1 MTTTPAKRH
10 PLTYHAKTLSIHDMG
25 NLTPHKTATPS
36 SCTSQ
41 STALFSAN
49 SKSSATPTGFSSEF
63 RSYIKTPSNE
73 HGKIALSP
81 NILDATPKGINQ
93 FNSKEMDEFGTSPVS
108 AHLTKRHLSDHSSVL
123 EAHKKSMGD
132 IAARIK
138 RKSVS
143 LTSTQVIEI
152 CGTQATEGFE
162 GGFERN
168 KNLSRTINNEELNRI
183 RDRIQKEQF
192 NRRRASAHILPKE
205 RSKPQQVSRM
215 LKIKGKENLEGER
228 LRRDLGNITVLENV
242 LKFVNFEDTC
252 KLSKLCY
259 NFRNI
264 KTYKKIFQSNLDKFF
279 AQGLEQYDQFFF
291 WNSTVNI
298 RKLRHEHPFTFTQ
311 HFAKRPMYMEEIK
324 KDLDRTLPEYDK
336 FSTEEGKAS
345 LLRVL
350 VATSNTVKDM
360 GYIQG
365 LNSIAGTFLLYLKDE
380 ETFWILMYF
389 MEKLRF
395 KDLLNDTFDTI
406 NELNYQLKAYLHYY
420 LPDILKYFEQ
430 EKDFET
436 SLFTFTTQWFLTL
449 FSHQLSVQNVLK
461 VWNFLFTKGRTF
473 LIQLCLA
480 IFQKYQNVIL
490 QMDAYEVGPFLKN
503 ELNELPID
511 EKELFESALSF
522 KVSKKLTKEFE
533 LYYRNGK
540 PEITLRVNALRKLQ
554 IRVDPA
560 FRKTSLELNEQRDH
574 NPQGM
579 DLRKTNST
587 KERINSFF
595 NSFTGE
601 ISDSLKSIFSRKPSD
616 DKVMNT
622 TVPTNL
628 DKPNASNIDDEDAK
642 ASHQI
647 ALTQGDALP
656 VTNFLVAVPKFTASR
671 GVSKTLADEKSF
683 ESDKRA
689 GSFNEERT
697 DLFSPGINYIESK
710 VERFERRS
718 KKAATSIFSFQK
730 YTTNGGVSSGAASS
744 GNGSNPQLSSRADNN
759 DQDTSL
765 VREGAVERRSSVFGL
780 KVLSSIFDGKK
791 RGSKQL

>member
-480 IFQKYQNVIL
+480 IFQKYQNAIL